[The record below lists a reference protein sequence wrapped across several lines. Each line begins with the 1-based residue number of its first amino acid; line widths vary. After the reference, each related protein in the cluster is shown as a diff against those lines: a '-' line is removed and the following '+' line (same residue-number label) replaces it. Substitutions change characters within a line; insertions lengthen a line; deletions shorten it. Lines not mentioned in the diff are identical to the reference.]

1 MNQLSQELSLS
12 EFNEWLAYYSLEPFG
27 VEKDDH
33 RTALMVSAVVNG
45 PLQRKDKTLFTPN
58 DFMPNYSAG
67 DEKKHK
73 ARQTWPLFYPQLQKG
88 SKRWQQ
94 SVLSLLI

>member
-33 RTALMVSAVVNG
+33 RALMVSA
-45 PLQRKDKTLFTPN
+45 L
-58 DFMPNYSAG
+58 
-67 DEKKHK
+67 
-73 ARQTWPLFYPQLQKG
+73 
-88 SKRWQQ
+88 
-94 SVLSLLI
+94 

>member
-12 EFNEWLAYYSLEPFG
+12 EFNEWLAYYALEPFG

-45 PLQRKDKTLFTPN
+45 PLQRKDKTLFTPD
-58 DFMPNYSAG
+58 DFMPNYAH
-67 DEKKHK
+67 DEKKTQTATDMAAILSTIAK
-73 ARQTWPLFYPQLQKG
+73 RQ
-88 SKRWQQ
+88 
-94 SVLSLLI
+94 

>member
-33 RTALMVSAVVNG
+33 RTALMVSA
-45 PLQRKDKTLFTPN
+45 L
-58 DFMPNYSAG
+58 
-67 DEKKHK
+67 
-73 ARQTWPLFYPQLQKG
+73 
-88 SKRWQQ
+88 
-94 SVLSLLI
+94 

>member
-1 MNQLSQELSLS
+1 MADFQSIVLPKRELSLS

-67 DEKKHK
+67 DEKKTQSATDMAAILSAIAK
-73 ARQTWPLFYPQLQKG
+73 RQ
-88 SKRWQQ
+88 
-94 SVLSLLI
+94 